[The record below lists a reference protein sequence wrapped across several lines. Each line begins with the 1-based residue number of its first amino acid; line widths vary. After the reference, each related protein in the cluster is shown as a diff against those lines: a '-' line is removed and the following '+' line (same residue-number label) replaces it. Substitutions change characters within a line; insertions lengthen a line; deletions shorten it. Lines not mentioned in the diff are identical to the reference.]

1 MIRIVVFL
9 LFVALIAFGA
19 AWIADRPGEVAITWQ
34 GWRMETSVTVAA
46 VALLA
51 VIVLAVLF
59 WTFVRFILRSP
70 DLISFFLRERRR
82 ARGWRAISNGLI
94 AIGTGNLALASRS
107 AAEAKKLAGDEPLT
121 LLLAA
126 QAAQLEGASARAEAE
141 FKAMLGRSETRLLG
155 LRGLYVEARR
165 RNDAGTAR
173 AVAEEAE
180 RDNPALSWA
189 SEAQIEFQC
198 LAGNW
203 AGALQTVERA
213 GRARAIDKAMLR
225 RRRAVLLTALALAN
239 EEKDPAK
246 ARGDAVEAAKLAPDL
261 VPAAALAGRL
271 LGAEGKLRRAARFVE
286 AAWKA
291 SPHPDLAEVYMDL
304 RPGDSARDR
313 LKRAKKLAKK
323 SPGHIE
329 GALALARAGLEAA
342 DFDQARKA
350 LAPFLADPTQRVCL
364 LMAEIEASERGDHGK
379 AREWTARAMR
389 ARRDAAWV
397 ADGYVSERWLPASPV
412 TGKLDAFIW
421 SAPSQGKAPV
431 LEQAAATARSKSLAK
446 ADSVPLAPA
455 PGAAVEAAARRIAP
469 PRPLAERE
477 TAEPIVAEPPLPDD
491 PGPEPAMEAPR
502 KRFRLLD
509 WLARPSA

>member
-9 LFVALIAFGA
+9 LAVALMAFGA

-46 VALLA
+46 VALAA
-51 VIVLAVLF
+51 VIALAVLF
-59 WTFVRFILRSP
+59 WSFVRFVLRSP
-70 DLISFFLRERRR
+70 DLVSFFLRERRR

-94 AIGTGNLALASRS
+94 AIGTGNPALASRS
-107 AAEAKKLAGDEPLT
+107 AADAKKFAGNEPLT

-126 QAAQLEGASARAEAE
+126 QAAQLEGAGARAEAE
-141 FKAMLGRSETRLLG
+141 FKTMLGLPETRLLG
-155 LRGLYVEARR
+155 LRGLYIEARR
-165 RNDAGTAR
+165 RNDPGGAR
-173 AVAEEAE
+173 AFAEEAE
-180 RDNPALSWA
+180 RANPSLSWA

-198 LAGNW
+198 LAGSW
-203 AGALQTVERA
+203 AGALETVERA
-213 GRARAIDKAMLR
+213 GGARAIDKATLK

-246 ARGDAVEAAKLAPDL
+246 ARADAVEAAKLAPDL
-261 VPAAALAGRL
+261 VPAAALAGQL
-271 LGAEGKLRRAARFVE
+271 LSVDGKLRRAAWVVE

-291 SPHPDLAEVYMDL
+291 GPHPDLAEVYMDM

-323 SPGHIE
+323 SPVHIE
-329 GALALARAGLEAA
+329 GALAVARAALDAT
-342 DFDQARKA
+342 DFDQARLA
-350 LAPFLADPTQRVCL
+350 LAPFLEDPTQRVCL
-364 LMAEIEASERGDHGK
+364 LAAEIEASERGDHGR

-412 TGKLDAFIW
+412 TGKLDAFVW
-421 SAPSQGKAPV
+421 AAPSPGGAPM
-431 LEQAAATARSKSLAK
+431 LEQSAAAARATPLAK
-446 ADSVPLAPA
+446 VDSAPLAPA
-455 PGAAVEAAARRIAP
+455 PGAAEEAAARRIAA
-469 PRPLAERE
+469 PRAPAQRE
-477 TAEPIVAEPPLPDD
+477 ATEPVVAEPPLPDD
-491 PGPEPAMEAPR
+491 PGPEPAADASPR
-502 KRFRLLD
+502 RFRLFD

>member
-9 LFVALIAFGA
+9 LVVVLLAFGA

-46 VALLA
+46 V
-51 VIVLAVLF
+51 VLSVLIAFAILF
-59 WTFVRFILRSP
+59 WGFVRFILRSP

-107 AAEAKKLAGDEPLT
+107 AADAKKLAGDEPLT

-126 QAAQLEGASARAEAE
+126 QAAQLEGASERAEAE
-141 FKAMLGRSETRLLG
+141 FKAMLGRPETRLLG

-165 RNDAGTAR
+165 RNDDGTAR

-203 AGALQTVERA
+203 AGALETVERA
-213 GRARAIDKAMLR
+213 GRAGAIDRATLK
-225 RRRAVLLTALALAN
+225 RRRAVLLTALAQAN
-239 EEKDPAK
+239 EEKDIGK
-246 ARGDAVEAAKLAPDL
+246 ARADAGEASKLAPDL

-271 LGAEGKLRRAARFVE
+271 LGAEGKHWRGGRIVE

-291 SPHPDLAEVYMDL
+291 SPHPDLAEVYTDL

-329 GALALARAGLEAA
+329 GALAMARAALDAT

-350 LAPFLADPTQRVCL
+350 LAPFLEDPTQRVCL

-379 AREWTARAMR
+379 AREWSGRAMR

-412 TGKLDAFIW
+412 TGKLDAFVW
-421 SAPSQGKAPV
+421 AAPSQDKAPV
-431 LEQAAATARSKSLAK
+431 LEQATTARPK
-446 ADSVPLAPA
+446 PLTKVASAPLVPA
-455 PGAAVEAAARRIAP
+455 PGAAEEAAARRIAP
-469 PRPLAERE
+469 PRTPLERE
-477 TAEPIVAEPPLPDD
+477 AAEPIVAEPPLPDD
-491 PGPEPAMEAPR
+491 PGPEPAADAPPR
-502 KRFRLLD
+502 RFRLFD

>member
-1 MIRIVVFL
+1 MTRIVVFL
-9 LFVALIAFGA
+9 LVVALIGFGA

-34 GWRMETSVTVAA
+34 GWRMETSLAVAA
-46 VALLA
+46 VVLSALIA
-51 VIVLAVLF
+51 FAILF
-59 WTFVRFILRSP
+59 WSFVRFILRSP
-70 DLISFFLRERRR
+70 DLITFFLRERRR

-107 AAEAKKLAGDEPLT
+107 AADAKKFAGDEPLT

-126 QAAQLEGASARAEAE
+126 QAAQLEGAGERAEAE
-141 FKAMLGRSETRLLG
+141 FKAMLGRPETRLLG

-165 RNDAGTAR
+165 RNDPGTAR

-180 RDNPALSWA
+180 RDNPALSWT

-203 AGALQTVERA
+203 AGALETVERA
-213 GRARAIDKAMLR
+213 GRAGAIDRATLK
-225 RRRAVLLTALALAN
+225 RRRAVLLTTLAQAN
-239 EEKDPAK
+239 EEKDIGK
-246 ARGDAVEAAKLAPDL
+246 ARADAVEAVKLAPDL

-271 LGAEGKLRRAARFVE
+271 LGAEGKLRRAAWALE

-329 GALALARAGLEAA
+329 GALAVARAALDATE
-342 DFDQARKA
+342 FDQARMA
-350 LAPFLADPTQRVCL
+350 LAPFLEDPTQRVCL

-379 AREWTARAMR
+379 AREWSARAMR

-412 TGKLDAFIW
+412 TGRLDAFVW
-421 SAPSQGKAPV
+421 VAPSPDKAPV
-431 LEQAAATARSKSLAK
+431 LEQATTARSK
-446 ADSVPLAPA
+446 PLVKVASAPLVPA
-455 PGAAVEAAARRIAP
+455 PGAAEEAAARRIAP
-469 PRPLAERE
+469 PRTPVERE
-477 TAEPIVAEPPLPDD
+477 AAEPIVAEPPLPDD
-491 PGPEPAMEAPR
+491 PGPEPAADAPPR
-502 KRFRLLD
+502 RFRLFD

>member
-9 LFVALIAFGA
+9 LVVALIGFGA

-46 VALLA
+46 VALAA
-51 VIVLAVLF
+51 VVVLAVLF

-107 AAEAKKLAGDEPLT
+107 AADAKKLAGDEPLT

-126 QAAQLEGASARAEAE
+126 QTAQLEGAGERAEAE
-141 FKAMLGRSETRLLG
+141 FKVMLGRPETRLLG

-165 RNDAGTAR
+165 RNDAGSAR
-173 AVAEEAE
+173 ALAEEAE

-203 AGALQTVERA
+203 AGALETVERA
-213 GRARAIDKAMLR
+213 GRARAIDKATLK

-246 ARGDAVEAAKLAPDL
+246 ARADAVEAAKLAPDL

-271 LGAEGKLRRAARFVE
+271 LGAEGKHWRGGRIVE
-286 AAWKA
+286 AAWKM

-329 GALALARAGLEAA
+329 GALAVARAALDAT

-350 LAPFLADPTQRVCL
+350 LAPWLADPTQRVCL

-389 ARRDAAWV
+389 ARRDAMWV

-412 TGKLDAFIW
+412 TGRLDAFVW
-421 SAPSQGKAPV
+421 SASSQSKAPV
-431 LEQAAATARSKSLAK
+431 LEQAAETTRSRPLAK
-446 ADSVPLAPA
+446 VASTPLVPA
-455 PGAAVEAAARRIAP
+455 PGAAEEAAARRIAP
-469 PRPLAERE
+469 PRALVERE
-477 TAEPIVAEPPLPDD
+477 AAEPIVAEPPLPDD
-491 PGPEPAMEAPR
+491 PGLEPAIDAPR

>member
-9 LFVALIAFGA
+9 LLVALLAFGA
-19 AWIADRPGEVAITWQ
+19 AWVADRPGEVAITWQ

-46 VALLA
+46 VALVA

-59 WTFVRFILRSP
+59 WTFIRFILRSP

-107 AAEAKKLAGDEPLT
+107 AADAKKLAGDEPLT

-126 QAAQLEGASARAEAE
+126 QAAQLEGASERAEAE
-141 FKAMLGRSETRLLG
+141 FKVMLGRPETRLLG

-165 RNDAGTAR
+165 RNDLGTAR

-203 AGALQTVERA
+203 AGALETVERA
-213 GRARAIDKAMLR
+213 GRARAIDKATLK

-246 ARGDAVEAAKLAPDL
+246 ARADAVEAAKFAPDL

-271 LGAEGKLRRAARFVE
+271 LGAEGKHWRGGRIVE

-313 LKRAKKLAKK
+313 LKRAKKFAKK

-329 GALALARAGLEAA
+329 GALAVARAALDAT
-342 DFDQARKA
+342 DFDQARMA
-350 LAPFLADPTQRVCL
+350 LAPFAGGPDPARVF
-364 LMAEIEASERGDHGK
+364 AHG
-379 AREWTARAMR
+379 RDRSQR
-389 ARRDAAWV
+389 ARRSRQGARMERARDARPTRRGLGRRRLRVGTLVAGLTGERKTRRVRLGRAVTRQNAGARTDGHYGPLDAAHE
-397 ADGYVSERWLPASPV
+397 G
-412 TGKLDAFIW
+412 GF
-421 SAPSQGKAPV
+421 
-431 LEQAAATARSKSLAK
+431 
-446 ADSVPLAPA
+446 
-455 PGAAVEAAARRIAP
+455 GAARARTGCCRGSGGTADRPATHAHRARGRRAHRSRAAVARRSR
-469 PRPLAERE
+469 PR
-477 TAEPIVAEPPLPDD
+477 
-491 PGPEPAMEAPR
+491 
-502 KRFRLLD
+502 
-509 WLARPSA
+509 ARY

>member
-9 LFVALIAFGA
+9 LVVALIAFGA

-46 VALLA
+46 VVLSALIA
-51 VIVLAVLF
+51 FAILF
-59 WTFVRFILRSP
+59 WSFVRFILRSP

-82 ARGWRAISNGLI
+82 TRGWRAISNGLI
-94 AIGTGNLALASRS
+94 AIGTGNLALAIRS
-107 AAEAKKLAGDEPLT
+107 AADAKKLAGDEPLT

-126 QAAQLEGASARAEAE
+126 QAAQLEGAGERAEAE
-141 FKAMLGRSETRLLG
+141 FKAMLGRPETRLLG

-203 AGALQTVERA
+203 TGALETVERA
-213 GRARAIDKAMLR
+213 GNARAIDKTTLK

-239 EEKDPAK
+239 EERDPAK
-246 ARGDAVEAAKLAPDL
+246 ARADAVEAAKLAPDL

-271 LGAEGKLRRAARFVE
+271 LGAEGKLRHAARFAE

-329 GALALARAGLEAA
+329 GALAVARAALDAT
-342 DFDQARKA
+342 DFDQARMA
-350 LAPFLADPTQRVCL
+350 LAPFLEDPTQRVCL

-379 AREWTARAMR
+379 AREWSARAMR

-412 TGKLDAFIW
+412 TGKLDAFVW
-421 SAPSQGKAPV
+421 AAPSQGKAPV
-431 LEQAAATARSKSLAK
+431 LEQSAATARSMPLAK
-446 ADSVPLAPA
+446 VDSAPLAPA
-455 PGAAVEAAARRIAP
+455 PGAAEEAAARRIAP
-469 PRPLAERE
+469 PRTPAERE
-477 TAEPIVAEPPLPDD
+477 AAEPIVAEPPLPDD
-491 PGPEPAMEAPR
+491 PGPELANDAPR
-502 KRFRLLD
+502 RRFRLMD
-509 WLARPSA
+509 WFARPSA